1 MSSNSSSRTPL
12 WPLIY
17 GLVIV
22 GFSVF
27 LLAVRAGIS
36 IFVIFM
42 IIGLGLI
49 MFWVFYNAMTK
60 QKSDMKL
67 LTKQS
72 CSCAI
77 CSHDKASFCLEQKC
91 PCCIVVKGESTIGHT
106 NSPLQ

>member
-1 MSSNSSSRTPL
+1 MSSTSSSRTL
-12 WPLIY
+12 QWPLIY

-67 LTKQS
+67 LTKQP
-72 CSCAI
+72 CRCAI
-77 CSHDKASFCLEQKC
+77 CSHEKASFCLEQKC
-91 PCCIVVKGESTIGHT
+91 PCCIVIKGESTVGHT
-106 NSPLQ
+106 DNPEI

>member
-1 MSSNSSSRTPL
+1 MSSYSSSRTPL

-49 MFWVFYNAMTK
+49 MFWAFYKAMTK

-67 LTKQS
+67 LTKEP

-77 CSHDKASFCLEQKC
+77 CNHDKASFCLEQKC
-91 PCCIVVKGESTIGHT
+91 PCCIVVKGENTIGHT